1 MLTELFQK
9 LSYET
14 LSGSKNHIFESVSDL
29 IKELNFVINQ
39 STLANIKI
47 KKEGEKKSIWETE
60 KTKFY

>member
-14 LSGSKNHIFESVSDL
+14 LSGLKNHIFESVSDL
-29 IKELNFVINQ
+29 IKELSFVINQ

-47 KKEGEKKSIWETE
+47 KKEGDKKSI
-60 KTKFY
+60 